1 MRKLLASLLVFA
13 VVFGMVARLDAGEK
27 KEYTIG
33 VSLLS
38 LEHVFFNLIQEGVEN
53 KAAEL
58 GVKVLCM
65 DAAGDSGKQFSQI
78 QDFITQNVD
87 AIIFAP
93 VNSGGSK
100 SMVSLADAAG
110 IPIFTMDVS
119 SDGKVVSH
127 VATDNYK
134 GGRLAAEWALKN
146 ILTDKKGDVC
156 ILGYNEVESCVMR
169 EKGFVDY
176 MKENAPDV
184 KIIDSQTYSGDQ
196 MKAVNV
202 MQDMLTKFS
211 KIDMVFGTG
220 DMAVLGGMTSAT
232 SANRFI
238 PMIGFDGNP
247 EGVAEIKKGG
257 MFKAT
262 IAQKP
267 HEIGGKSV
275 ENVVKYL
282 NGEKLEPVY
291 LIDPAVID
299 ITNAK

>member
-1 MRKLLASLLVFA
+1 MRKFMVALLAVA
-13 VVFGMVARLDAGEK
+13 VLFGTMVTGNAAEK
-27 KEYTIG
+27 KNYTIG

-38 LEHVFFNLIQEGVEN
+38 LEHVFFNLIQEGVEG
-53 KAAEL
+53 KAKEL
-58 GVKVLCM
+58 GVTVLCM
-65 DAAGDSGKQFSQI
+65 DAAGDSGKQLGQI
-78 QDFITQNVD
+78 QDFITQEVD

-110 IPIFTMDVS
+110 IPIFTMDVA

-134 GGRLAAEWALKN
+134 GGRLGAEWTLKN

-156 ILGYNEVESCVMR
+156 IMAYNEVESCVNR

-176 MKENAPDV
+176 MKEHAPDV
-184 KIIDSQTYSGDQ
+184 KILDSQTYSGDQ

-211 KIDMVFGTG
+211 KIDMVFGVG
-220 DMAVLGGMTSAT
+220 DMSILGAMTSTAA
-232 SANRFI
+232 ANRFI
-238 PMIGFDGNP
+238 PMVGFDGNP
-247 EGVAEIKKGG
+247 EGVAEVKKGG

-262 IAQKP
+262 VAQKP
-267 HEIGGKSV
+267 HVIGGTSV

-291 LIDPAVID
+291 LIDPTVID
-299 ITNAK
+299 ITNAQ

>member
-1 MRKLLASLLVFA
+1 MRKLLAFVLVFA
-13 VVFGMVARLDAGEK
+13 VAFGTAARVPGGEK
-27 KEYTIG
+27 KDITIG

-38 LEHVFFNLIQEGVEN
+38 LEHVFFNLIQEGVEG
-53 KAAEL
+53 KAKEL
-58 GVKVLCM
+58 GVRVLCM

-78 QDFITQNVD
+78 QDFITQDVD

-110 IPIFTMDVS
+110 IPIFTMDVA

-127 VATDNYK
+127 VATDNYR
-134 GGRLAAEWALKN
+134 GGRLGAEWALKN
-146 ILTDKKGDVC
+146 ILTEKKGDVC
-156 ILGYNEVESCVMR
+156 ILAYNEVESCVNR

-176 MKENAPDV
+176 MRENAPEV

-196 MKAVNV
+196 MKAANV
-202 MQDMLTKFS
+202 MQDMLTKFN
-211 KIDMVFGTG
+211 KIDLVFGVG
-220 DMAVLGGMTSAT
+220 DMAVLGGITSAT
-232 SANRFI
+232 AAGRTI

-262 IAQKP
+262 VAQKP
-267 HEIGGKSV
+267 HEIGGRSV

-291 LIDPAVID
+291 LIDPTVID
-299 ITNAK
+299 ITNAQ